1 MRAAALLAYALLASA
16 SLCGLSL
23 PQGWDFGTTS
33 DEKPVTGSLI
43 IANDER
49 DTLRIQLLSP
59 CDCLELK
66 PGSFRLAP
74 GGSATIFLAFDPAG
88 YSGKVQMQAIVRIRK
103 PGAGAASEDI
113 KLLAV
118 RGIVL
123 AGTSPLASPPGGEE
137 PSGEAPVVV
146 RYYYSPDCKSCA
158 DFLEA
163 EVPRVEKL
171 LGGKIVVVRMDIR
184 NPAALAELDRVLAD
198 NGTFLRAIPVLVVD
212 GTFLQGEK
220 EIRQRFEATMTAH
233 GKRTGG

>member
-1 MRAAALLAYALLASA
+1 MLHLPVISRRTGMRAAALLAYALLASA

-146 RYYYSPDCKSCA
+146 RYYYSSRTTGRSCEPFPCSWSTA
-158 DFLEA
+158 
-163 EVPRVEKL
+163 PSCRVK
-171 LGGKIVVVRMDIR
+171 
-184 NPAALAELDRVLAD
+184 
-198 NGTFLRAIPVLVVD
+198 
-212 GTFLQGEK
+212 
-220 EIRQRFEATMTAH
+220 
-233 GKRTGG
+233 KRSGSASRRR